1 MDLNWAEDSKTCHST
16 WKGTLGIF
24 SKLRSANQT
33 GNENQCFP
41 IERCLLSNTNAIN
54 YCAVP
59 RVETLQEKETK
70 SEVKDEQGCDL
81 IRSCP
86 VNIWCVLK
94 WGIRTAILVGIMI
107 YQWIHGHPFSDK
119 LIYRYDTCS
128 WTSIS
133 HVSRTIHIQVLM
145 VESGRVAQLPMLKFC
160 RDFVAGEEKQ
170 KGQEREAFSRQLFQ
184 SFKENNDVFI
194 YFWLRRNQWVHTNHH
209 FLCVFFSS
217 FHDFLAK
224 NSSLA
229 ELASSFAELET
240 WAQDIH
246 VDWEWLENALR
257 MGWWMIIIQFMGIC
271 III

>member
-1 MDLNWAEDSKTCHST
+1 M
-16 WKGTLGIF
+16 
-24 SKLRSANQT
+24 
-33 GNENQCFP
+33 
-41 IERCLLSNTNAIN
+41 LSNWKVLAFEYKRNQLL
-54 YCAVP
+54 CSP
-59 RVETLQEKETK
+59 KGVETLQEKETK

-170 KGQEREAFSRQLFQ
+170 KGQKREAFSRQLFQ
-184 SFKENNDVFI
+184 SSLCAFS
-194 YFWLRRNQWVHTNHH
+194 WLRKTVMFLYIFDFEEHKSQPMSTHQWPFFMFF
-209 FLCVFFSS
+209 FLIIPWFSGEKFFAGRTG
-217 FHDFLAK
+217 FLLCGAGD
-224 NSSLA
+224 LGA
-229 ELASSFAELET
+229 GHPCGLRMA
-240 WAQDIH
+240 
-246 VDWEWLENALR
+246 WEWLENG
-257 MGWWMIIIQFMGIC
+257 MVNDYHPVYGDMYN
-271 III
+271 

>member
-1 MDLNWAEDSKTCHST
+1 MRINAFQL
-16 WKGTLGIF
+16 KGTCFRIQTQSITVQSQGLRHCRRRKQ
-24 SKLRSANQT
+24 SLRSRMSRVAISLDHVPSTYGVSWT
-33 GNENQCFP
+33 G
-41 IERCLLSNTNAIN
+41 
-54 YCAVP
+54 
-59 RVETLQEKETK
+59 
-70 SEVKDEQGCDL
+70 D
-81 IRSCP
+81 
-86 VNIWCVLK
+86 K

-119 LIYRYDTCS
+119 LIYRHDTCS

-184 SFKENNDVFI
+184 SSLCAFS
-194 YFWLRRNQWVHTNHH
+194 WLRTTVM
-209 FLCVFFSS
+209 FLYIFDFEEHKSQPMSTHQSPFFIVFFPHHSMK
-217 FHDFLAK
+217 LAK

-240 WAQDIH
+240 WRRTSHWGSWPKKLWLSI
-246 VDWEWLENALR
+246 VKWSNSCGLRRGWECLENG
-257 MGWWMIIIQFMGIC
+257 MVNDHHPVYGDMYN
-271 III
+271 